1 MAIEM
6 QKVKEKARRI
16 TRIILWSGLVV
27 AILAA
32 AGYYFWRTYTVS
44 DGTRTGTLYKISRKG
59 YVFKTYEGELQL
71 AGTDMMTQLSVWSFS
86 ASDAAVAD
94 QLREHSQRTR
104 RSRRMTPGAAHDGPV
119 SVHPQAIRPGCLS
132 PLGTRA
138 ANS

>member
-94 QLREHSQRTR
+94 QLRLNEGKVVTCYYHELVDAFPWQGET
-104 RSRRMTPGAAHDGPV
+104 DYLVYKVEPV
-119 SVHPQAIRPGCLS
+119 SK
-132 PLGTRA
+132 
-138 ANS
+138 